1 MRIVVK
7 AEAKK
12 LMKALAAVSEN
23 INKELKSVNWKTAK
37 RAQSLMA
44 KEIGAVLPVP
54 QRDIKQYMR
63 VRKNGENG
71 AAVELKKSNRIPLR
85 DFKAKQT
92 RKGVSYRASKIT
104 GRKTITEAFQGPK
117 RGVVS
122 PVWNGRVFGRIPNRF
137 MKSNP
142 KKQAIIQLFGAS
154 PWGVYVVNKLKVPTK
169 RAVQAELKKQ
179 LIKRIQWRTLK
190 TNQGR

>member
-1 MRIVVK
+1 VK
-7 AEAKK
+7 ITIQTDAKK
-12 LMKALAAVSEN
+12 LMETLAKVSEN

-63 VRKNGENG
+63 VKKHGENG

-92 RKGVSYRASKIT
+92 RKGVSYRASKIV
-104 GRKTITEAFQGPK
+104 GRRTITQAFQGPK
-117 RGVVS
+117 RGVIN
-122 PVWNGRVFGRIPNRF
+122 PKWNGRVFGRLPNKM

-142 KKQAIIQLFGAS
+142 KKQAITQLFGPS
-154 PWGVYVVNKLKVPTK
+154 PWGVYVVNKLKVPTT

-179 LIKRIQWRTLK
+179 LLKRIQWRTLK